1 MSRRIDAC
9 ARAIAEDANRGY
21 ANRGYAGRFQPI
33 AFLLSSTLVA
43 GLIFSGC
50 GSDDDDA
57 ETKFGNEAELRTYR
71 GAINPIIDAVSNID
85 SMVAAR
91 AYNSSGTLATADNLN
106 EVFLE
111 VRPQLLE
118 VLVELDRITP
128 PARLAALHGDIR
140 DLIVLRLDSCT
151 PSSWRGLQRR
161 TNRST
166 RWLRKSSQRQTR
178 SYRIS
183 TTPFATSTRLS
194 APHSSVASSLEHP
207 PTHSLVQGAHL
218 DVMPATAG

>member
-1 MSRRIDAC
+1 MSRRIDTC

-140 DLIVLRLDSCT
+140 DLIVLRLDAYALVMEGVAAQDESLYAVAEEKLAAANAIIPDLNDTLCDIDEAL
-151 PSSWRGLQRR
+151 G
-161 TNRST
+161 
-166 RWLRKSSQRQTR
+166 
-178 SYRIS
+178 
-183 TTPFATSTRLS
+183 ATQQCRLL
-194 APHSSVASSLEHP
+194 A
-207 PTHSLVQGAHL
+207 
-218 DVMPATAG
+218 